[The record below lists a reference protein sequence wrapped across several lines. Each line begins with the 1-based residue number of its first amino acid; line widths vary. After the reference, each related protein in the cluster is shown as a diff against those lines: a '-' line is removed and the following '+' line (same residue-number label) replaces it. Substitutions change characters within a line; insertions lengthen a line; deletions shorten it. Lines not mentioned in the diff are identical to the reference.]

1 MMRKRLR
8 SLMRRLGCDER
19 GAILPIVAVSLPVLF
34 GATTLAI
41 DFGYYLDVQ
50 QKLQASTDAA
60 ALAGAQGL
68 SDGTFAAKAN
78 LYSASASAGGINTI
92 PGVTVAAPTI
102 AATCSKTMK
111 SAGIGCFANASASA
125 PCNTTG
131 CNVISVTQKATVPLI
146 FGSAIGLKP
155 LPVSATAYAS
165 AAGGN
170 PPSLNVMV
178 ILDTTGSMSD
188 NDPNCTIGPHGASV
202 TRLACAENGLQSI
215 LNSLYPS
222 IDYIGLEVF
231 PGVTSASAV
240 DDTNCKGTPTTVEY
254 GIPGFSGSSP
264 TDTYTIVGLSS
275 NCSSSG
281 TCYRTSN
288 SSKTLNSN
296 SPLVGAAGSGSTSAC
311 LQNPAGDHTYYA
323 DAINQAQSNLAAFN
337 TSLGSA
343 GANSQNVIIV
353 LSDGEA
359 NATYSK
365 TGHSDIVQAESTDEC
380 QRGIVAANAAKSAG
394 TWVYTVA
401 YGSSTTT
408 GSSSDCTTDTS
419 NLSPVNQS
427 GISAYCTMAEMA
439 SSPTSNQT
447 FFYSD
452 VKPPSSCPGIS
463 WTLPENSPN
472 ISAAFQ
478 DIAQGLASTRLIPAY
493 AYNN

>member
-1 MMRKRLR
+1 MMRQRLG

-34 GATTLAI
+34 GATALAI
-41 DFGYYLDVQ
+41 DFGRYLQVQ
-50 QKLQASTDAA
+50 QKLQAATDAA

-68 SDGTFAAKAN
+68 SNGTSYTGLAQTYSSSAAV
-78 LYSASASAGGINTI
+78 SGINTI

-102 AATCSKTMK
+102 TARCSTTLQSAAIPCTGSI
-111 SAGIGCFANASASA
+111 SAGQ
-125 PCNTTG
+125 PVY
-131 CNVISVTQKATVPLI
+131 NVISVTQTAQVPLI
-146 FGSAIGLKP
+146 FGSAIGVKP
-155 LPVSATAYAS
+155 LTTTATAYAS

-178 ILDTTGSMSD
+178 IVDTTGSMSD

-215 LNSLYPS
+215 LNTLYPS

-254 GIPGFSGSSP
+254 GISGFSGSSP

-296 SPLVGAAGSGSTSAC
+296 SPLVGAAGTGSTSAC
-311 LQNPAGDHTYYA
+311 LQNPAGDGTYYA
-323 DAINQAQSNLAAFN
+323 DAINQAQSNLAAFK

-343 GANSQNVIIV
+343 GDNSQNVIIV

-439 SSPTSNQT
+439 SSPTSNQI

-452 VKPPSSCPGIS
+452 VSPPSSCPGIS
-463 WTLPENSPN
+463 WTLPAKSAN
-472 ISAAFQ
+472 IAAAFQ